1 MINPFI
7 SKFLTPTKKF
17 NELSVLLAIHSD
29 SKNSQHKIGEVAHL
43 SGAMVNNYM
52 KDLQQSGLV
61 SVNGDSNRKM
71 SYHLTSTGRDMLV
84 SSFLA
89 YSTEIVQFYAAAKH
103 ELGRKLNELHSEGIY
118 NVALFGAAETCEV
131 VLAAIK
137 ETPLRVNAIVDS
149 EKSKQGVYF
158 NGIIVQHPERL
169 KQIQPD
175 VVIITSFGRQEEI
188 YSYLVELVGENLK
201 IIKLTDL
208 YEVHNYDSM
217 LSKAQY

>member
-1 MINPFI
+1 LINPFI
-7 SKFLTPTKKF
+7 SKFLNPTKKF

-29 SKNSQHKIGEVAHL
+29 PKSSQHKIGEVAHL
-43 SGAMVNNYM
+43 SSSMVNNYM
-52 KDLQQSGLV
+52 KDMQQSGLV
-61 SVNGDSNRKM
+61 SVDGDSNRKM

-137 ETPLRVNAIVDS
+137 ETQLRVNAIVDS
-149 EKSKQGVYF
+149 EKSKQGDYF
-158 NGIIVQHPERL
+158 NGIIVQHPESL

-188 YSYLVELVGENLK
+188 YRYLVDLVGEKLK

-208 YEVHNYDSM
+208 YEVHNYDAM
-217 LSKAQY
+217 LS